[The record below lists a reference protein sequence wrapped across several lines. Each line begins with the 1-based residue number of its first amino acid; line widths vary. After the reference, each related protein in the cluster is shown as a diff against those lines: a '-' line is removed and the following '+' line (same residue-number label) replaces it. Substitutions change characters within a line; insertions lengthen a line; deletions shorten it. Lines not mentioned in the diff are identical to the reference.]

1 MVHLGKEEVLELLRY
16 SRVSIV
22 PHQKKKNMESDG
34 LRQKVGVKTYLFSFW
49 IELVRIF
56 RAHVTPKLAMNIF

>member
-22 PHQKKKNMESDG
+22 PHQKKKIWKVMDLDKRLGSRPIYLAFGSNWFVY
-34 LRQKVGVKTYLFSFW
+34 LRSMLPPS
-49 IELVRIF
+49 
-56 RAHVTPKLAMNIF
+56 